1 MQKNIS
7 VSVVL
12 PAYNEE
18 ANIRRTIG
26 SCIEAC
32 GNLFSEFEI
41 IVVDDGSADNTAEI
55 VKETG
60 AVNKS
65 VKLIKH
71 PGNLGY
77 GAALR
82 TGFKA
87 SGLDWIFFMDSDGQ
101 FNPMEIS
108 AMVPYLGD
116 NDIVAGYRINRS
128 DNAYRRFLG
137 WTFSRL
143 MNLFF
148 GTGLR
153 DIDCAFKFLRGN
165 LLRELPLT
173 SEASLINTEILY
185 HARRGKWRVKE
196 IGVHHFP
203 RVAGEQ
209 SGGSLRVIF
218 KSMRENLRLFVRLRL
233 L

>member
-7 VSVVL
+7 VSVIL

-18 ANIRRTIG
+18 PNIRRTVER
-26 SCIEAC
+26 CVEAC

-41 IVVDDGSADNTAEI
+41 IVVDDGSIDNTAKI
-55 VKETG
+55 VKELG
-60 AVNKS
+60 AANKRVN
-65 VKLIKH
+65 LIQH

-82 TGFKA
+82 SGFKS
-87 SGLDWIFFMDSDGQ
+87 SGMDWIFFMDSDGQ
-101 FNPMEIS
+101 FDPMEMS
-108 AMVPYLGD
+108 AMVPHLGD
-116 NDIVAGYRINRS
+116 YDIVAGYRINRS

-143 MNLFF
+143 MNTFF

-165 LLRELPLT
+165 LLRELSLT

-196 IGVHHFP
+196 MGVHHYP

-209 SGGSLRVIF
+209 SGGSLRVIS
-218 KSMRENLRLFVRLRL
+218 KSMLENWRLFVRLRL
-233 L
+233 F